1 MTASTASD
9 RQLFERQAV
18 SLVASW
24 AAYAKGSAGAS
35 VQEEDGVSVCVFP
48 TEPERSVYNNALLAR
63 GMDADRTEKAVS
75 AMERLYRDAGIE
87 SYAAWVHETD
97 TVEIEV
103 LTGRGYTFDSS
114 TRAMAMSLDDIKV
127 PRPEIELAEGNWDEY
142 LRIME
147 VPEGLL
153 GGVDPDD
160 FHVRTARLDGEG
172 VGTSMA
178 YDFDGDVG
186 VYNVVTLPA
195 ARRRGIGT
203 ALTALHVYDAR
214 DRGCTTASLQSTEM
228 AEGVYAAVG
237 FRDLGRYLEYVK

>member
-1 MTASTASD
+1 MTVSTDSD

-18 SLVASW
+18 SLVGSW

-48 TEPERSVYNNALLAR
+48 TEPERSVYNNALLKR
-63 GMDADRTEKAVS
+63 GMDADGTAKAIS
-75 AMERLYRDAGIE
+75 AMERVYQDAGIE
-87 SYAAWVHETD
+87 TYAAWVHETD
-97 TVEIEV
+97 NVEIEV
-103 LTGRGYTFDSS
+103 LTARGYTFDTS
-114 TRAMAMSLDDIKV
+114 TRVMAMSLDDIKV
-127 PRPEIELAEGNWDEY
+127 PRPEIDLSKGSWDEY
-142 LRIME
+142 LRILE

-160 FHVRTARLDGEG
+160 FHVRTARLDGDS

-186 VYNVVTLPA
+186 VYNVVTLEA

-203 ALTALHVYDAR
+203 ALTALQVHDAR

-228 AEGVYAAVG
+228 AERVYAAVG
-237 FRDLGRYLEYVK
+237 FRDLGRYLEYTK